1 MIFHPYG
8 QVGFMQWEPADR
20 RQGAFGATN
29 YSEFVELSEE
39 IRTFNEQLEDKG
51 ELGSIREQVGN
62 AHRIVFLGF
71 HFHHQN
77 MELLKASGP
86 GRGGIVNSY
95 ATALDRSQA
104 DKDLIDGQLRQML
117 SDRGGSWN
125 VHVERDRDCK
135 GLFKDYSATW
145 LR

>member
-1 MIFHPYG
+1 GPASQR
-8 QVGFMQWEPADR
+8 QVSFGFTDCREL
-20 RQGAFGATN
+20 
-29 YSEFVELSEE
+29 VELSSE

-51 ELGSIREQVGN
+51 DLSAIREQVGS
-62 AHRIVFLGF
+62 ARRIVFLGF
-71 HFHHQN
+71 HFHTQN

-86 GRGGIVNSY
+86 GRGGIVDAY
-95 ATALDRSQA
+95 ATALDRSLA
-104 DKDLIDGQLRQML
+104 DKILLDTQIRHML

-125 VHVERDRDCK
+125 VFVERDRDCK